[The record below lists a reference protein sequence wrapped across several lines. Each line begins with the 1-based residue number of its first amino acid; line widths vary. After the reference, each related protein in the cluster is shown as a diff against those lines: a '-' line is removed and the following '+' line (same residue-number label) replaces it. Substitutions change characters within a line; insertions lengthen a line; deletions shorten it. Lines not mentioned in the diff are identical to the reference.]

1 MPSSW
6 DISMSDYPKNSIK
19 ATDFSKRQ
27 RRVAV
32 KRRAIISTVIIA
44 LLAGGTAFSTA
55 LVVPYLWAAVRH
67 SPLTYEQ
74 CEAVKEDASRLA
86 CYDRVIRQN
95 SLHPTKEVRRALSGE
110 QP

>member
-1 MPSSW
+1 MLF
-6 DISMSDYPKNSIK
+6 IK
-19 ATDFSKRQ
+19 ATDFPKRQ

-32 KRRAIISTVIIA
+32 KRWPILSTMIIA
-44 LLAGGTAFSTA
+44 LLVGGTAFSTA
-55 LVVPYLWAAVRH
+55 LVVPYLWAAVRP

-86 CYDRVIRQN
+86 CYDSVSGQK
-95 SLHPTKEVRRALSGE
+95 SLHSAKEVRRPPSGAILSE